1 VLKFQQLIPVAAG
14 CQRLTVDVTCEG
26 EGSPAG
32 RADASFEFDVAAPPP
47 GAFTVRDDAGAVIV
61 RVGGMTGMVKV
72 QVG

>member
-1 VLKFQQLIPVAAG
+1 MA
-14 CQRLTVDVTCEG
+14 
-26 EGSPAG
+26 
-32 RADASFEFDVAAPPP
+32 DVAAPPP